1 MSRENGTRIKRLSSI
16 NNVDLQERQSNQ
28 KTKVCEKR
36 KHILVYSFYMITDH
50 DAIARISI

>member
-1 MSRENGTRIKRLSSI
+1 MSRENGTRIKQLSSI

-28 KTKVCEKR
+28 KTKVCK
-36 KHILVYSFYMITDH
+36 KKKTYITIQFYMITDH